1 MYDLPRLE
9 MASVGVDVI
18 VHAAAMKI
26 VTTAEYDPFECVK
39 TNINGAQ
46 NIVSS
51 ALRNKVNK
59 VIALSTD
66 KACNPVNLYGAT
78 KLASD
83 KIFIAA
89 NHLAGKEN
97 SRFSIVRYGNVLGS
111 RGSVLEVFKRAIEE
125 RKNFYDYR

>member
-1 MYDLPRLE
+1 
-9 MASVGVDVI
+9 
-18 VHAAAMKI
+18 MKI

-66 KACNPVNLYGAT
+66 KACNQ
-78 KLASD
+78 
-83 KIFIAA
+83 
-89 NHLAGKEN
+89 
-97 SRFSIVRYGNVLGS
+97 
-111 RGSVLEVFKRAIEE
+111 
-125 RKNFYDYR
+125 